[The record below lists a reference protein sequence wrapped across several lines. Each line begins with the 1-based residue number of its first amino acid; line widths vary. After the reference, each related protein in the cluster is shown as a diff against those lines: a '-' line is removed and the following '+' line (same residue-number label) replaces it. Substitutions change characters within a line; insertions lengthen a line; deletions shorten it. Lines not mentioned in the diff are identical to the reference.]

1 VQTVARVNPASHVIG
16 VGQALMSIGNDWGQD
31 ARMLPVLAIAALV
44 LMPATFA
51 AFRAATR

>member
-1 VQTVARVNPASHVIG
+1 MARVNPASHVIG